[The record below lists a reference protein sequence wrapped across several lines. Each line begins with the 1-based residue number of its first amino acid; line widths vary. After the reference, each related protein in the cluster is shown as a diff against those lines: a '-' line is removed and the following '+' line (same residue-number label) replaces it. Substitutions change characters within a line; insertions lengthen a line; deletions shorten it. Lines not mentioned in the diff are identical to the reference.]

1 MRCKE
6 LLEARVLVV
15 DLSGGSAELSAEV
28 YYHRAGKCRAKYS
41 HLDILVPSTCRYAD
55 LLQKGFYEA
64 SVSGNKLVVDL
75 GKLVEGYKLVVELE
89 NTVFSGSVRYLARV
103 RRSLEGSSIKVV
115 VRLPK
120 NIEVL
125 REGS

>member
-15 DLSGGSAELSAEV
+15 DLSGGGTELGAEV
-28 YYHRAGKCRAKYS
+28 YHHRAGRCRAKYS
-41 HLDILVPSTCRYAD
+41 HLDILVPSTCGYVD
-55 LLQKGFYEA
+55 LLQKGTYEA
-64 SVSGNKLVVDL
+64 SVSGNRLVVDL
-75 GKLVEGYKLVVELE
+75 GKLVEGYKLVVELKDR
-89 NTVFSGSVRYLARV
+89 VFSVSARYLARV

-120 NIEVL
+120 NVEIL

>member
-6 LLEARVLVV
+6 LLDVRVFMV
-15 DLSGGSAELSAEV
+15 DSSGERTELSAEV
-28 YYHRAGKCRAKYS
+28 YYHRAGRCRAKYS

-64 SVSGNKLVVDL
+64 SVSSNKLVVDL
-75 GKLVEGYKLVVELE
+75 SKLVEGYKLVVELE
-89 NTVFSGSVRYLARV
+89 NAVFSSSARYLARV

-115 VRLPK
+115 IRLPK
-120 NIEVL
+120 NVGIL
-125 REGS
+125 RRGS